1 MPRLLFVVF
10 LLFGCTS
17 TAFAQRYASSY
28 SAEYQPEKWVTVPP
42 RVEAPPLFA
51 PDDKVRLIG
60 VTLLLGLPDCIAPGI
75 SFHPWTNLVHIDLSL
90 SGLLSLGVR
99 GGVTFDPFDW
109 VVAPTL
115 TFAMGY
121 NGWADLPFSDRS
133 IRFDT
138 TYLNVQAG
146 IEVGRRSRFRI
157 FLRVGYSHL
166 WVDTDYWPS
175 YSGKQ
180 ATSSTKVEVN
190 VVPSLNLGLT
200 GYL

>member
-1 MPRLLFVVF
+1 MQRLLFALF

-17 TAFAQRYASSY
+17 LAEAQRYASYASE
-28 SAEYQPEKWVTVPP
+28 SEPEKWVTVPP
-42 RVEAPPLFA
+42 KREPPSLFE
-51 PDDKVRLIG
+51 PDEKVRLLG
-60 VTLLLGLPDCIAPGI
+60 VTLLVGLPDFIAPGI

-99 GGVTFDPFDW
+99 GGVTLDPFDW

-115 TFAMGY
+115 TLAAGY
-121 NGWADLPFSDRS
+121 NGWADLPFSERQ

-138 TYLNVQAG
+138 GYINVQAG
-146 IEVGRRSRFRI
+146 IEVGRRSRWRI
-157 FLRVGYSHL
+157 FLRGGYSHL
-166 WVDTDYWPS
+166 WVDTDYYPS

-180 ATSSTKVEVN
+180 ATSSTKAQVDL
-190 VVPSLNLGLT
+190 VPSLNLGLT